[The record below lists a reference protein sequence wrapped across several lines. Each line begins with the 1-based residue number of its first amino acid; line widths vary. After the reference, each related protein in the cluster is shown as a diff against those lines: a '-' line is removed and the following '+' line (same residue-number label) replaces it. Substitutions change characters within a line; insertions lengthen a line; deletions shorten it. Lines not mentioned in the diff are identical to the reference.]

1 MKHRVFTYIIAMTR
15 FTALCASIPR
25 TAQVQPPS
33 QPKER
38 SLYRSKSRLSGRHFL
53 RRGLRS
59 RPAVSSFLFFCEDGE
74 LNASVDSIWSR
85 AGLTGTIHREVD
97 LYG

>member
-25 TAQVQPPS
+25 TARVQPPS

-38 SLYRSKSRLSGRHFL
+38 SLYRSNRLSGRHFL

-74 LNASVDSIWSR
+74 LNTSADSIRSR